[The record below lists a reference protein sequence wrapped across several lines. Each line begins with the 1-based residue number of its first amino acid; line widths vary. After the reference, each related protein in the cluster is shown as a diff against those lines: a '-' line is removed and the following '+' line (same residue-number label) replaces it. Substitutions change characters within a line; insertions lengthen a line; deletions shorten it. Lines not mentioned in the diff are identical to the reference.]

1 MVMAV
6 SAAELR
12 RERRGGQFGLRRPAM
27 MGSHPWCGPLA
38 AGFVGRWDVVE
49 YFGIWH
55 RDRILSFLAVL
66 SLLCAVMRICPWTG
80 GGGVRVLCR
89 AGVNDGVVGG

>member
-12 RERRGGQFGLRRPAM
+12 RERHGGQFGLRRPAM
-27 MGSHPWCGPLA
+27 MGSRRGADRCA

-49 YFGIWH
+49 CFGIWH
-55 RDRILSFLAVL
+55 RDRI
-66 SLLCAVMRICPWTG
+66 SLFSCCVVPTLCGYASLPWAG
-80 GGGVRVLCR
+80 GGGGR
-89 AGVNDGVVGG
+89 AGAVQGRC